1 MMKTSIDDWFKSFNR
16 QQMTFDVEDELQF
29 HIEMLERKYVQDGM
43 SATAA
48 KAAALRRFGSLERAM
63 KQCVAIRSRNSLR
76 RRVLKTSLIL
86 LGLTGF
92 LIRLLS
98 SDRNVDHIGDILIMI
113 AISARLLLYVR
124 GLNPSTFLSGTNE
137 TCPSIVT
144 VAQPLKKWAKLAQ
157 RLKPLSRARGS
168 SSSVSRTTAAL
179 SSRNAK
185 RMHPSP
191 SQAARR

>member
-1 MMKTSIDDWFKSFNR
+1 MKTLIAGLFKNSNR
-16 QQMTFDVEDELQF
+16 KQMTFDVEDELRF

-63 KQCVAIRSRNSLR
+63 KQCVDIRSRNSLL

-86 LGLTGF
+86 LGLAG
-92 LIRLLS
+92 LSIRLLS
-98 SDRNVDHIGDILIMI
+98 SDLHVDHIGDILIMI
-113 AISARLLLYVR
+113 AISGRLLLYVR

-144 VAQPLKKWAKLAQ
+144 EATEHG
-157 RLKPLSRARGS
+157 SRPREA
-168 SSSVSRTTAAL
+168 
-179 SSRNAK
+179 
-185 RMHPSP
+185 
-191 SQAARR
+191 

>member
-1 MMKTSIDDWFKSFNR
+1 MKTLIAGLFKNSNR
-16 QQMTFDVEDELQF
+16 KQMTFDVEDELQF

-63 KQCVAIRSRNSLR
+63 KQCVDIRSRNSLL

-86 LGLTGF
+86 LGLAGF
-92 LIRLLS
+92 SLRLLS

-113 AISARLLLYVR
+113 AIFGRLLLYVR

-144 VAQPLKKWAKLAQ
+144 EP
-157 RLKPLSRARGS
+157 PEHGSRPKEA
-168 SSSVSRTTAAL
+168 
-179 SSRNAK
+179 
-185 RMHPSP
+185 
-191 SQAARR
+191 